1 MKGNLNYDKSR
12 HEVEMKLL
20 DLQQPRPSTK
30 PYGIGEL
37 IEMQRSFEKVK
48 MSRTQASNFF
58 AAD

>member
-37 IEMQRSFEKVK
+37 IEM
-48 MSRTQASNFF
+48 
-58 AAD
+58 